1 MLAIPFLGRCVG
13 GVRFW
18 TYQFI
23 AKELEN
29 FVALLGW
36 FFACPSQNLS
46 CFLYIC
52 TGSSLKKEL

>member
-1 MLAIPFLGRCVG
+1 VLAIPFLGRCVG

-23 AKELEN
+23 VKE
-29 FVALLGW
+29 FVALLRW